1 MEEEAREYVNSVH
14 IDDDPVDKYSLPE
27 HHQQLHEDLENEI
40 VVEETSA
47 QEASPP
53 MHSVAHTV
61 KDPPAALVEESFEE
75 PPKKTYASIV
85 CNTSTSLFLI
95 NFLFLCNYALSIN
108 NVYILLK

>member
-27 HHQQLHEDLENEI
+27 QQQQQLQEDLETEV
-40 VVEETSA
+40 VVEETPA

-53 MHSVAHTV
+53 MHNVAHTIHETPV
-61 KDPPAALVEESFEE
+61 AIVEESFEE

-85 CNTSTSLFLI
+85 CITF
-95 NFLFLCNYALSIN
+95 SIRFF
-108 NVYILLK
+108 VWQTA